1 MDATIPRGGDQIPGP
16 LSGLAPHDRDI
27 RRASQL
33 HAVVDSIPRSPWTA
47 TRIGNIAIEKGLF
60 LKTHG
65 ISVQD
70 SALSLAISP
79 EMGEF
84 LFNLTL
90 LKRPKAILELGSSR
104 GVSTLYFAEALRV
117 LGKGKVVATEIDES
131 KCDTLWQNVQSM
143 GLASYVDLF
152 RGDVFSTVATMNESF
167 DMVFI
172 DIWASGYLDVFQKVE
187 KLLKPGAII
196 LADNMYTSSDEVL
209 PFKNFLNNNPGIS
222 NMTLDFESGVELGIV
237 L

>member
-1 MDATIPRGGDQIPGP
+1 MKILKKNNRLNDC
-16 LSGLAPHDRDI
+16 LSSLHKESDDEIYGKARAQFNGSDKAFSDLVKQYGTLAP
-27 RRASQL
+27 
-33 HAVVDSIPRSPWTA
+33 
-47 TRIGNIAIEKGLF
+47 IEKGLF

-90 LKRPKAILELGSSR
+90 LKRPEAILELGSSR
-104 GVSTLYFAEALRV
+104 GVSTLYFAEALRI
-117 LGKGKVVATEIDES
+117 LGKGKVVATEMDES
-131 KCDTLWQNVQSM
+131 KCNSLWGNVQSM

-152 RGDVFSTVATMNESF
+152 RGDLFSTLATMDKSF
-167 DMVFI
+167 DLVFI
-172 DIWASGYLDVFQKVE
+172 DIWASAYLEVFRKVE
-187 KLLKPGAII
+187 KMLKPGTII

-209 PFKNFLNNNPGIS
+209 PFKNFLNNHPGIS
-222 NMTLDFESGVELGIV
+222 NMTLDFESGVEFGVV